1 MPELQEAK
9 ANLPAVIERYLA
21 GESMQ
26 TLAAEQGVHR
36 ATLYKWMLSE
46 MGDTDYHDAVTH
58 CLIQRVAV
66 ADGKAEEAIEGGDI
80 ARARAQIEMGK
91 IARMDFERR
100 RPHLYGQRPTT
111 VVAVQVNGP
120 PALPAVEELVAGYR
134 APVTIDNKE

>member
-1 MPELQEAK
+1 MPDIQPK

-26 TLAAEQGVHR
+26 ALAAEQGVHR
-36 ATLYKWMLSE
+36 ATLYRWILGA
-46 MGDTDYHDAVTH
+46 MGDADYQDAVTH
-58 CLIQRVAV
+58 CLIQRVAI
-66 ADGKAEEAIEGGDI
+66 ADGKAEDAIDAGDI

-111 VVAVQVNGP
+111 VVAVQVNAP
-120 PALPAVEELVAGYR
+120 PALPPVEELVAGYR
-134 APVTIDNKE
+134 PVTIDNKE